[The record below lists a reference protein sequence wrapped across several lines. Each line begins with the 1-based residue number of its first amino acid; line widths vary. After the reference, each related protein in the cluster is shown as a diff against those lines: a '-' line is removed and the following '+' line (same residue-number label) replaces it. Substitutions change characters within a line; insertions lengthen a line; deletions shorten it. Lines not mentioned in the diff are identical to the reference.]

1 MGDQD
6 AVRLLSPRRWRI
18 LSYLAQHGSASTL
31 DVALVCAVSRL
42 TAHRDLVWLHEA
54 GWCAVNARRRTG
66 PTPGGTRLRPRGR
79 RCSAAP

>member
-1 MGDQD
+1 MGDEG
-6 AVRLLSPRRWRI
+6 ATRLSSRRWRT

-54 GWCAVNARRRTG
+54 GLVRRERSVARSATLS
-66 PTPGGTRLRPRGR
+66 PTTSGR
-79 RCSAAP
+79 CQGWVDC